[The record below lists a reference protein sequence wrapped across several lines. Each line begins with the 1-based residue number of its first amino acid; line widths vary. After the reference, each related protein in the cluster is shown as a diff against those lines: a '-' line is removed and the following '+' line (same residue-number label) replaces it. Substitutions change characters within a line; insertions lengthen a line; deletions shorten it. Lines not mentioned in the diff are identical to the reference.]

1 MGNENR
7 RERWDPPT
15 GTNEKPLAEQ
25 DVVPGGIYL
34 IATVAILVTGV
45 GLLQT
50 VGTIANS
57 GIGIIS
63 AVLVTVGTIEIAAM
77 IGLVRGSSTAW
88 TLVVVLY
95 AFSTLANVL
104 AFGLLWGVVPG
115 LVSAYVYSKRRYF
128 VSPFDDTSPDR
139 HR

>member
-1 MGNENR
+1 MGNENQ
-7 RERWDPPT
+7 RERWEPPT
-15 GTNEKPLAEQ
+15 GTDEKPLAEQ

-34 IATVAILVTGV
+34 IATVAILATGV

-50 VGTIANS
+50 FDTIANS
-57 GIGIIS
+57 GIVS
-63 AVLVTVGTIEIAAM
+63 AVLVTVGTIEIVAM

-88 TLVVVLY
+88 TLVVVMY

-115 LVSAYVYSKRRYF
+115 LVTAYVYSKRRYF

-139 HR
+139 RR

>member
-1 MGNENR
+1 MGNER
-7 RERWDPPT
+7 PRERWDPPT
-15 GTNEKPLAEQ
+15 GTDEKPLAEQ

-34 IATVAILVTGV
+34 VATVAILATGV

-50 VGTIANS
+50 FDTIANS
-57 GIGIIS
+57 GLGIVS
-63 AVLVTVGTIEIAAM
+63 AVLVAVGTIEIVAM
-77 IGLVRGSSTAW
+77 IGLVRGSSAAW
-88 TLVVVLY
+88 TLVVVMY

-115 LVSAYVYSKRRYF
+115 LVTTYVYSKRRYF
-128 VSPFDDTSPDR
+128 VNPFDDTSPDR